1 MFSDIDECTRDE
13 HDCNQ
18 LCINTVGSY
27 ECMCRDGYFLHQDG
41 KTCLGKLQ
49 KVLFQRYLHWKLEAN
64 CGQPFMWSP
73 V

>member
-1 MFSDIDECTRDE
+1 MFSDIDECTRDG

-41 KTCLGKLQ
+41 KTCLGKL
-49 KVLFQRYLHWKLEAN
+49 LE
-64 CGQPFMWSP
+64 